1 MKNNK
6 LIPFSLLFIT
16 LAFLELFC
24 IVKYSDIYYF
34 PIGVGLTLLGSA
46 YLLLTEIGAV
56 ITSIINKRENLDN
69 PRPGELTSAEKEESL
84 KLARAQYVLEK
95 RMLNL
100 LDERILTPEENMEN
114 LSSLVGEIVHAI
126 KVSIKYNKDCVSR
139 LSESISGGSISQ
151 SDFEQILTRID
162 LLTTKVK
169 DGQLAMSAVNEQL
182 LAIADLAKQLSAG
195 EININKPVE
204 VSNQPAFNSNTDL
217 NKPVETSEIVS
228 KNDMLEETPEII
240 TETDTSVED
249 SITTTDTNAEISN
262 SVEDSITTTD
272 INAEISN
279 SVEDSITIAETVTE
293 TVKADDDPNRQLSP
307 EDIAALFAATN
318 LELDPEPSAP
328 APKTAIEALS
338 KSSPAPDATPVSDD
352 PNKQLSP
359 EDIAALFASMGQ

>member
-56 ITSIINKRENLDN
+56 ITSIVNKRENLDN

-204 VSNQPAFNSNTDL
+204 VSNQPAFNSNTAL

-228 KNDMLEETPEII
+228 KNDMLVETPEII

-249 SITTTDTNAEISN
+249 SITTTGINAEISN
-262 SVEDSITTTD
+262 SVEDSITT
-272 INAEISN
+272 
-279 SVEDSITIAETVTE
+279 AETVTE

>member
-24 IVKYSDIYYF
+24 IVKYSDICYF

-56 ITSIINKRENLDN
+56 ITSIVNKRENLDN
-69 PRPGELTSAEKEESL
+69 PRPGELTSAEKEEIL

-139 LSESISGGSISQ
+139 LSESISGGSISH

-182 LAIADLAKQLSAG
+182 LAIADLAKHLSAG

-204 VSNQPAFNSNTDL
+204 VSNQPVFNSNTTL

-228 KNDMLEETPEII
+228 KNDMLVETPEII
-240 TETDTSVED
+240 TETDT
-249 SITTTDTNAEISN
+249 

-279 SVEDSITIAETVTE
+279 SVEDSITTAETVTE